1 LLRLLSLS
9 HCSGLISGVDR
20 FGLHHYLRILIGLIF
35 TVLVAALF
43 RLQVVQGAYYK
54 QIAESN
60 FVRLRRII
68 ATRGEIYDHKY
79 RPIVQNVPSQNLYL
93 IPGRIRSFQSLADFL
108 AQEFGVTMEEL
119 RQHIE
124 KTRFRSYE
132 DILIAENIPY
142 ENVLTL
148 SEKLNYFPE
157 LFFRT
162 ETTRRYVYPNHFT
175 GYVGR
180 INETEYQKYKTE
192 DYTINSQIGK
202 TGLEK
207 FYEVLVKGRDGREII
222 QVDAM
227 GRNLNLFKAESTIEP
242 ENGMSLVLTIDNDI
256 QSYAESIFPKGMRG
270 AIVAMDVTT
279 GGILAYVSKPD
290 FDPNLFMSKISVED
304 WQAMNDDKS
313 KPMVD
318 RVIHAAYPPGS
329 VFKTVT
335 AGVGLEKG
343 IINEFTLLENCA
355 GGMKVGNRFFK
366 CWSSYGHGR
375 SNINNAIKVSCDVFF
390 YDLSLKIKLEDFYQY
405 VHQSQL
411 GQRTGIDLPNERSG
425 LFPNTEWYHKNYGQR
440 ISIIGHKV
448 NLAIGQGEVLCT
460 PIQMCALYSAY
471 ANNGIWIQPHLLQ
484 KTVGHSTV
492 MREQINPVSK
502 VRLPL
507 NPKNLAL
514 IQRGLYSVC
523 NEPGGTATRVQVK
536 GATTYGKTGSAEN
549 VHGRTTHAWFT
560 GYIVT
565 NKPEICVTVFLEN
578 AGHGGSMAAPLAT
591 QILNFYMGNY
601 QTIKAPAKVPL
612 QFRDAVAEGDEFDET
627 VNGTE
632 IAIPEP
638 VIGNGIHD

>member
-1 LLRLLSLS
+1 MDRLN
-9 HCSGLISGVDR
+9 
-20 FGLHHYLRILIGLIF
+20 LHHYFRIIIGLIF
-35 TVLVAALF
+35 TVLIVALF
-43 RLQVVQGAYYK
+43 RLQVVQGGYYK

-93 IPGRIRSFQSLADFL
+93 IPGRIGSFQSLADFL
-108 AQEFGVTMEEL
+108 EQEFGVTMEEL

-132 DILIAENIPY
+132 DILITENISY
-142 ENVLTL
+142 ETVLTL

-162 ETTRRYVYPNHFT
+162 ETTRNYVYPNHFT

-180 INETEYQKYKTE
+180 INEGEYQKYKTE

-256 QSYAESIFPKGMRG
+256 QSYAESIFPSGMRG

-279 GGILAYVSKPD
+279 GGILAYVSKPS
-290 FDPNLFMSKISVED
+290 FDPNLFMTKISVED
-304 WQAMNDDKS
+304 WQAMNDDVTR
-313 KPMVD
+313 PMLD

-329 VFKTVT
+329 VFKTIT
-335 AGVGLEKG
+335 AGAGLEKG
-343 IINEFTLLENCA
+343 VINEFALLENCV
-355 GGMKVGNRFFK
+355 GGMQVGNRFFK
-366 CWSSYGHGR
+366 CWTSYGHGR
-375 SNINNAIKVSCDVFF
+375 SILNTALKVSCDVYF
-390 YDLSLKIKLEDFYQY
+390 YDLSLKLKLEDFYHY
-405 VHQSQL
+405 AHQSLL

-440 ISIIGHKV
+440 ISIVGHKV
-448 NLAIGQGEVLCT
+448 NLAIGQGEVLTT
-460 PIQMCALYSAY
+460 PLQICALYSAY

-484 KTVGHSTV
+484 KTVGKSTIQ
-492 MREQINPVSK
+492 REQINPVSK
-502 VRLPL
+502 AKLPL
-507 NPKNLAL
+507 SQHNLAL
-514 IQRGLYSVC
+514 IQKGLYSVC

-549 VHGRTTHAWFT
+549 VSGRATHAWFA

-565 NKPEICVTVFLEN
+565 EKPEICVTVFLEN
-578 AGHGGSMAAPLAT
+578 AGHGGSIAAPLAT

-601 QTIKAPAKVPL
+601 QTIKAPAQVPV
-612 QFRDAVAEGDEFDET
+612 QFRDASAEDDELIET
-627 VNGTE
+627 QTVPE
-632 IAIPEP
+632 IVIPELQ
-638 VIGNGIHD
+638 IGNGEND

>member
-1 LLRLLSLS
+1 M
-9 HCSGLISGVDR
+9 
-20 FGLHHYLRILIGLIF
+20 GLIF
-35 TVLVAALF
+35 TVLIVALF
-43 RLQVVQGAYYK
+43 RLQVVQGVYYK

-79 RPIVQNVPSQNLYL
+79 RPIVQNIPSQNLYL

-148 SEKLNYFPE
+148 SENLNYYPE

-162 ETTRRYVYPNHFT
+162 ETTRSYIYPNHFT

-180 INETEYQKYKTE
+180 INEEEYQKYKTE

-256 QSYAESIFPKGMRG
+256 QSYAESIFPQGMRG

-279 GGILAYVSKPD
+279 GGILAYVSKPS
-290 FDPNLFMSKISVED
+290 FDPNLFMTKISIED
-304 WQAMNDDKS
+304 WQAMNDDVS
-313 KPMVD
+313 RPMMD
-318 RVIHAAYPPGS
+318 RVIHGAYPPGS

-335 AGVGLEKG
+335 AGAGLEKG
-343 IINEFTLLENCA
+343 VINEFTLLENCV
-355 GGMKVGNRFFK
+355 GGMKIGNRFFR
-366 CWSSYGHGR
+366 CWTSSGHGR
-375 SNINNAIKVSCDVFF
+375 SSLNNAIKVSCDVYF

-405 VHQSQL
+405 AHQSLL
-411 GQRTGIDLPNERSG
+411 GQKTGIDLPNERSG
-425 LFPNTEWYHKNYGQR
+425 LFPNTDWYHKNYGQR
-440 ISIIGHKV
+440 ISIVGHKV

-460 PIQMCALYSAY
+460 PLQICALYSGY
-471 ANNGIWIQPHLLQ
+471 ANNGIWIQPHLLD
-484 KTVGHSTV
+484 KTVGQSTIK
-492 MREQINPVSK
+492 REQINPVSK
-502 VRLPL
+502 VKLPL
-507 NPKNLAL
+507 SQHNLAL
-514 IQRGLYSVC
+514 IQKGLYSVC

-549 VHGRTTHAWFT
+549 VSGRATHAWFT

-565 NKPEICVTVFLEN
+565 EKPEICVTVFLEN
-578 AGHGGSMAAPLAT
+578 AGHGGSIAAPLAT
-591 QILNFYMGNY
+591 RILNFYMGNY
-601 QTIKAPAKVPL
+601 QTIKTPAQVPL
-612 QFRDAVAEGDEFDET
+612 QFRDASAEADELIEAQT
-627 VNGTE
+627 VPE
-632 IAIPEP
+632 IVIPELQ
-638 VIGNGIHD
+638 IDDGEND